1 VILGAS
7 PDKPAKQ
14 AKFRRK
20 YGLPFTLLADEQHT
34 LADAWGVW
42 KLKNFMGKS
51 YYGIERSTA
60 IIDPKGKVARVFE
73 KVSAAG
79 HAEAVGRALE
89 ELQAG

>member
-14 AKFRRK
+14 ARFRRK
-20 YGLPFTLLADEQHT
+20 FALPFTLLADEQH
-34 LADAWGVW
+34 AVAEAYGVW
-42 KLKNFMGKS
+42 KLKNFMGRS

-79 HAEAVGRALE
+79 HAGEVRQALE
-89 ELQAG
+89 ELQAV